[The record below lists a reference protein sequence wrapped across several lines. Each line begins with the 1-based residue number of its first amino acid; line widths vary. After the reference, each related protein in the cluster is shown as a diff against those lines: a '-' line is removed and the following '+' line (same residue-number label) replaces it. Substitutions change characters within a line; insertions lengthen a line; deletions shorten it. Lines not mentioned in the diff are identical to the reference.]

1 MANMSYCRFQNTYRD
16 LQDCLNA
23 MNNNGADTLSDDE
36 LTAARMML
44 QLCED
49 FVHCYEDEIID
60 ENEKRIKEVEE
71 QAFKVFDVIFILLK
85 N

>member
-1 MANMSYCRFQNTYRD
+1 MNQFQTTYQN
-16 LQDCLNA
+16 LQDCLNQLRD
-23 MNNNGADTLSDDE
+23 NTADTLSDDE

-49 FVHCYEDEIID
+49 FHRNYDDEII
-60 ENEKRIKEVEE
+60 EESEKRK
-71 QAFKVFDVIFILLK
+71 LY